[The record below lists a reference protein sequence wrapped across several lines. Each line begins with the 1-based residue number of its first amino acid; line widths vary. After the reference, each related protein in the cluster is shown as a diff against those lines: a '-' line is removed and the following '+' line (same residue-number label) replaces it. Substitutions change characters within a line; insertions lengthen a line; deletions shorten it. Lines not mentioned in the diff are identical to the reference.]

1 MGNSACPDHCGS
13 STHRLPF
20 SLARQDHVDLPTAR
34 SNDQMNRPAPSC
46 CLCLCSTS
54 TDNRK
59 RKSLGNEACTEA
71 RQVLVTLSGPEP
83 LDIMLKD
90 PFAVLCSGCHR
101 NLGTIARLGGTIA
114 RLDKQLADLKAN
126 VISCISAQQQCAQSH
141 PVSTIPSRRKRSPAY
156 APHPQAKQT
165 RIETDSVST
174 TAPTS
179 HCHSHHVETGTSSS
193 SSTSLSSERTAPEQ
207 LQLSVEDTRTQQLQS
222 ASEVPE
228 SLPMTTGCSQQPES
242 VPATTLQSSPDV
254 KVECIYMYIIL
265 YTTELFH

>member
-1 MGNSACPDHCGS
+1 MKHV
-13 STHRLPF
+13 LK
-20 SLARQDHVDLPTAR
+20 QDR
-34 SNDQMNRPAPSC
+34 C
-46 CLCLCSTS
+46 F
-54 TDNRK
+54 
-59 RKSLGNEACTEA
+59 
-71 RQVLVTLSGPEP
+71 VTLSGPEP

-101 NLGTIARLGGTIA
+101 NLGTIARL
-114 RLDKQLADLKAN
+114 DKQLANLKAN
-126 VISCISAQQQCAQSH
+126 VISCISALQQCAQSH

-207 LQLSVEDTRTQQLQS
+207 LQLSVEDTCTQQLQS

-228 SLPMTTGCSQQPES
+228 SLPMTTGSSQQPES

-254 KVECIYMYIIL
+254 KVECIYMYM